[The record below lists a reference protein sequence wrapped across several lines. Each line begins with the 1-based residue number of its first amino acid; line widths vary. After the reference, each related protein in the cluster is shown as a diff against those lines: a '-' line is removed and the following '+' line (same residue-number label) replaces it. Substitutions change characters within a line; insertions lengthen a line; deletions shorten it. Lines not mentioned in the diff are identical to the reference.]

1 MEEIQ
6 KKARKPAKE
15 KVGFKHQV
23 GWSSRAISMSIHAVL
38 FMQVTY
44 FCTNVLGMAPT
55 LVGTILLTTKVFD
68 GFTDLAAG
76 VLITKVRT
84 RFGVV
89 RHYEWCI
96 VPLWIFTVLLFSVP
110 LGISMTS
117 KAIWIF
123 VFYSLLNG
131 VFATM

>member
-55 LVGTILLTTKVFD
+55 LVGTILSQLRYLT
-68 GFTDLAAG
+68 GL
-76 VLITKVRT
+76 R
-84 RFGVV
+84 
-89 RHYEWCI
+89 
-96 VPLWIFTVLLFSVP
+96 
-110 LGISMTS
+110 
-117 KAIWIF
+117 IWRQEC
-123 VFYSLLNG
+123 
-131 VFATM
+131 